1 VSGAEGTF
9 VHGGRTYAYAGF
21 GRRFGAALLDS
32 LFWLIAFGLFIP
44 DSAFEDSETAGAI
57 AGLVLLTVWF
67 NYFAFCE
74 WRWGQTIGKSM
85 LGLRVMAID
94 GGRLSWNAAAI
105 RNLFR
110 IVELPLA
117 LVGVDWAI
125 VNRSPRRQRLGDR
138 AADTIV
144 VREPT
149 REPAPA
155 PAPTPRPSSPPAA
168 ELFAEA
174 TQALGGIPRSSAP
187 EQDPIE
193 PGVEGMAVRRGKTV
207 LSEGDGHSLPPPE
220 GQRGKTA
227 LSEGDGHALPPP
239 GDQEE
244 NRHARWP
251 PATWGPGIAIL
262 GVLGALFAGLFLS
275 IPAVAIDTDA
285 GSEDGSSLS
294 NILLQLGTVLGF
306 LLVPIALAA
315 SRPPGASAREVFD
328 RLGFRR
334 FAPSAFGWMAAAY
347 GGYIAAAAIYVAI
360 VGTPE
365 QDDIADLFGSL
376 PAKILLIVV
385 CASIAEELCFR
396 GFLYGGLRTSMG
408 PVAAAVASSVIW
420 GVLHAVTGI
429 SAVPVLI
436 FFGIALALLYE
447 KTGSVVPGIL
457 LHGVNNSLALLTL

>member
-1 VSGAEGTF
+1 
-9 VHGGRTYAYAGF
+9 
-21 GRRFGAALLDS
+21 
-32 LFWLIAFGLFIP
+32 
-44 DSAFEDSETAGAI
+44 
-57 AGLVLLTVWF
+57 
-67 NYFAFCE
+67 
-74 WRWGQTIGKSM
+74 M
-85 LGLRVMAID
+85 
-94 GGRLSWNAAAI
+94 
-105 RNLFR
+105 
-110 IVELPLA
+110 
-117 LVGVDWAI
+117 
-125 VNRSPRRQRLGDR
+125 
-138 AADTIV
+138 
-144 VREPT
+144 
-149 REPAPA
+149 
-155 PAPTPRPSSPPAA
+155 
-168 ELFAEA
+168 
-174 TQALGGIPRSSAP
+174 
-187 EQDPIE
+187 
-193 PGVEGMAVRRGKTV
+193 
-207 LSEGDGHSLPPPE
+207 
-220 GQRGKTA
+220 
-227 LSEGDGHALPPP
+227 
-239 GDQEE
+239 
-244 NRHARWP
+244 RWP

-262 GVLGALFAGLFLS
+262 GVLGALLAGLFLS
-275 IPAVAIDTDA
+275 IPAVAVDTDA

-306 LLVPIALAA
+306 LLVPLVLAA
-315 SRPPGASAREVFD
+315 TRPEGASALEVFD

-347 GGYIAAAAIYVAI
+347 GGYIAAAAVYVAI

-365 QDDIADLFGSL
+365 QDEIADLFGSL

>member
-1 VSGAEGTF
+1 VSPAEGTF

-21 GRRFGAALLDS
+21 GRRFAAALLDT
-32 LFWLIAFGLFIP
+32 LFWLIAFSLFIP
-44 DSAFEDSETAGAI
+44 ESAFEGSETAGAI
-57 AGLVLLTVWF
+57 AGLVLLTLWF

-125 VNRSPRRQRLGDR
+125 VNRSARRQRLGDR

-155 PAPTPRPSSPPAA
+155 PAPTPRPSSPPAS

-174 TQALGGIPRSSAP
+174 TQALGGNPTPTTTEHVRGARS
-187 EQDPIE
+187 DPGGGGASNPPPGDPSE
-193 PGVEGMAVRRGKTV
+193 PGEEGMGVRRGKTV
-207 LSEGDGHSLPPPE
+207 LSERDAHPLPPPE
-220 GQRGKTA
+220 GQ
-227 LSEGDGHALPPP
+227 
-239 GDQEE
+239 EE
-244 NRHARWP
+244 KPHARWP

-315 SRPPGASAREVFD
+315 SRPPGASARDVFD
-328 RLGFRR
+328 RLGVRR

>member
-1 VSGAEGTF
+1 MSPAEGTF

-21 GRRFGAALLDS
+21 GRRFAAALLDT
-32 LFWLIAFGLFIP
+32 LFWLIAFSLFIP
-44 DSAFEDSETAGAI
+44 ESAFEGSETAGAI

-117 LVGVDWAI
+117 LIGVDWAI

-138 AADTIV
+138 AADTLV

-149 REPAPA
+149 PEPALTT
-155 PAPTPRPSSPPAA
+155 PTPLPSSPPAS
-168 ELFAEA
+168 ELFEDA
-174 TQALGGIPRSSAP
+174 TRALGGMPTPTTEHVREERSNP
-187 EQDPIE
+187 
-193 PGVEGMAVRRGKTV
+193 
-207 LSEGDGHSLPPPE
+207 LPPPE
-220 GQRGKTA
+220 Y
-227 LSEGDGHALPPP
+227 
-239 GDQEE
+239 QEE
-244 NRHARWP
+244 KRHASWP
-251 PATWGPGIAIL
+251 PATWGPGIAVL
-262 GVLGALFAGLFLS
+262 GVLGALLAGLFLS
-275 IPAVAIDTDA
+275 IPAVAVDTDA

-306 LLVPIALAA
+306 LLVPLALAA
-315 SRPPGASAREVFD
+315 TRPEGASAREVLD
-328 RLGFRR
+328 RLGIRR

-347 GGYIAAAAIYVAI
+347 GGYIAAAAVYVAI

-365 QDDIADLFGSL
+365 QDEIADLFGSL

>member
-1 VSGAEGTF
+1 VSPSGGTF

-21 GRRFGAALLDS
+21 GRRFAAALLDT
-32 LFWLIAFGLFIP
+32 LFWLIAFSLFIP
-44 DSAFEDSETAGAI
+44 ESAFEGSETAGAI

-117 LVGVDWAI
+117 LIGVDWAI

-138 AADTIV
+138 AADTLV

-149 REPAPA
+149 TEPAPA
-155 PAPTPRPSSPPAA
+155 PTPTPRPSSPPAS

-174 TQALGGIPRSSAP
+174 TRALAGTTTSTTEHVRETSSDPGGGGGSDLPAGHPS
-187 EQDPIE
+187 E
-193 PGVEGMAVRRGKTV
+193 PGEEGMGVHRGKTV
-207 LSEGDGHSLPPPE
+207 LSERDAHPLPPPE
-220 GQRGKTA
+220 ALDGEPQR
-227 LSEGDGHALPPP
+227 
-239 GDQEE
+239 
-244 NRHARWP
+244 RWP

-262 GVLGALFAGLFLS
+262 GVLGALLAGLFLS
-275 IPAVAIDTDA
+275 IPAVAVDTDA

-306 LLVPIALAA
+306 LLVPLVLAA
-315 SRPPGASAREVFD
+315 TRPEGATAREVLD

-347 GGYIAAAAIYVAI
+347 GGYIAAAAVYVAI

-365 QDDIADLFGSL
+365 QDEIADLFGSL

-408 PVAAAVASSVIW
+408 PVTAAVASSVIW

-429 SAVPVLI
+429 SAVPVLV